1 MVDRLYSI
9 GEVSKLMNI
18 SIKALRHYDKI
29 DLFKPTYIDPNTN
42 YRYYDDSQLYLLD
55 LIKSFKYIGIPLKEM
70 KKVQELKADDLLV
83 FLTEQEKFVKQKID
97 NLLQIEQT
105 IASAKKGLQR
115 IKEYPALEEVFFSDE
130 EETQIIQTKADGI
143 NPTNI
148 LTASFQKLK
157 RMTASTE
164 GFRYNDYGAI
174 FAYRPYTDIEEV
186 SYKYLYTPV
195 LTKKDTLE
203 LSQDTEI
210 ATIPQGK
217 YLCIA
222 FNSLTE
228 QDYFTNL
235 KRLLDYVEAHQLT
248 VISDIFESLVNLH
261 YSSNREKGV
270 LLEMRMRVAE

>member
-105 IASAKKGLQR
+105 IASA
-115 IKEYPALEEVFFSDE
+115 
-130 EETQIIQTKADGI
+130 
-143 NPTNI
+143 
-148 LTASFQKLK
+148 
-157 RMTASTE
+157 
-164 GFRYNDYGAI
+164 
-174 FAYRPYTDIEEV
+174 
-186 SYKYLYTPV
+186 
-195 LTKKDTLE
+195 
-203 LSQDTEI
+203 
-210 ATIPQGK
+210 
-217 YLCIA
+217 
-222 FNSLTE
+222 
-228 QDYFTNL
+228 
-235 KRLLDYVEAHQLT
+235 
-248 VISDIFESLVNLH
+248 
-261 YSSNREKGV
+261 
-270 LLEMRMRVAE
+270 